1 MVKNLEGNKN
11 SIYICRP
18 FERVIWKFD
27 KKKDKFFLD

>member
-18 FERVIWKFD
+18 FESERVIWKFD
-27 KKKDKFFLD
+27 KKKG